1 MSSELWMK
9 LLNEAVQ
16 AHNAQSWNGKGG
28 IKKVA
33 EQLGISRSTLSL
45 VLSGQYIASTKHVA
59 QKVLQVLSRVQCP
72 HLQADISQAQCI
84 DNRTRTAPT
93 SSPREMKLWR
103 ACQACS
109 HNTQNENNLTKNPV
123 NG

>member
-1 MSSELWMK
+1 MSEELWMR

-28 IKKVA
+28 IKKVS

-45 VLSGQYIASTKHVA
+45 VLSGKYIASTEHVA

-72 HLQADISQAQCI
+72 HLQMDITHQQCRE
-84 DNRTRTAPT
+84 NSTRDAPT
-93 SSPREMKLWR
+93 TSPRQMKFWR
-103 ACQACS
+103 ACQTCA
-109 HNTQNENNLTKNPV
+109 HNQNEIKRASNPV
-123 NG
+123 